1 MSQDTPIRLYNSL
14 SRKLEPLVL
23 QSPGRMKLYS
33 CGPTVYSY
41 AHIGNFRTFITADL
55 LVRTARASGLN
66 VTYASNITDVG
77 HLTDDD
83 MADASG
89 EDKMSAA
96 LKSKEGER
104 FANVWDLAR
113 HYSKALIADWQALN
127 LQEPDVRP
135 RATEH
140 ITEQIEAI
148 ETLIQ
153 KEHAYET
160 ESGVY
165 FSVASFPEYGKLSGN
180 KQADQLEAG
189 LREVVI
195 DPNKRDQRDFALWK
209 KDDKHLMQWYS
220 PFGRGFPG
228 WHIECS
234 VMSMKYLGEEL
245 DVHAGGEDLAFPHHE
260 CEIAQSESLTGK
272 PFARYWLHT
281 RFLQVEGQKMSK
293 SKGNFYTVRDIT
305 APESEGGKGINPL
318 VLRLALMAGHYRKPY
333 NFTHKTLRDCARTV
347 ERFGSARER
356 LDLGL
361 QSGAQGE
368 NQLHALD
375 SLYQKALNAMQDDLN
390 VPESL
395 AAALEGIKLIHSQ
408 ENMSKASAEAGLDW
422 YHRINALLGIAEH
435 DNGARPEASED
446 QQDDLALEVEQLLL
460 ERKEARKTRDFER
473 ADAIRETLDQMGIE
487 VMDTPEGTRWKK
499 RVIV

>member
-1 MSQDTPIRLYNSL
+1 
-14 SRKLEPLVL
+14 
-23 QSPGRMKLYS
+23 MKLYS

-55 LVRTARASGLN
+55 LVRTARASGLD
-66 VTYASNITDVG
+66 VIYASNITDVG

-89 EDKMSAA
+89 EDKMTAA
-96 LKSKEGER
+96 LKSKEGEH

-113 HYSKALIADWQALN
+113 HYSDALIEDWNALN
-127 LQEPDVRP
+127 LHEPDVRP

-160 ESGVY
+160 ETGVY
-165 FSVASFPEYGKLSGN
+165 FSVASFPDYGKLSGN
-180 KQADQLEAG
+180 KQADRLEAG
-189 LREVVI
+189 LRDVVI

-272 PFARYWLHT
+272 PFARYWIHT

-305 APESEGGKGINPL
+305 ASEAEGGKGIHPL

-333 NFTHKTLRDCARTV
+333 NFTHKTLRDCVRTV
-347 ERFGSARER
+347 ERFASAKER
-356 LDLGL
+356 LDEAIGAAS
-361 QSGAQGE
+361 SGDNNLE
-368 NQLHALD
+368 DLET
-375 SLYQKALNAMQDDLN
+375 LYQKALQAMQDDLN
-390 VPESL
+390 VPEAL
-395 AAALEGIKLIHSQ
+395 AATLEGIKLIHSQ
-408 ENMSKASAEAGLDW
+408 DALSKASAEAGLNW
-422 YHRINALLGIAEH
+422 YRQVNALLGIAEH
-435 DNGARPEASED
+435 DNGAGPGSLPEE
-446 QQDDLALEVEQLLL
+446 QDDLAQQVENLLA
-460 ERKEARKTRDFER
+460 ERKEARKTRNFER
-473 ADAIRETLDQMGIE
+473 ADAIRDELDRMGIV
-487 VMDTPEGTRWKK
+487 VMDSTDGTRWKK
-499 RVIV
+499 RMNG

>member
-1 MSQDTPIRLYNSL
+1 
-14 SRKLEPLVL
+14 
-23 QSPGRMKLYS
+23 MKLYS

-55 LVRTARASGLN
+55 LVRTARASGLD
-66 VTYASNITDVG
+66 VIYASNITDVG

-89 EDKMSAA
+89 EDKMTAA
-96 LKSKEGER
+96 LKSKEGEH

-113 HYSKALIADWQALN
+113 HYSDALIEDWNALN
-127 LQEPDVRP
+127 LHEPDVRP

-160 ESGVY
+160 ETGVY
-165 FSVASFPEYGKLSGN
+165 FSVASFPDYGKLSGN
-180 KQADQLEAG
+180 KQADRLEAG
-189 LREVVI
+189 LRDVVI

-272 PFARYWLHT
+272 PFARYWIHT

-305 APESEGGKGINPL
+305 ASEAEGGKGIHPL

-333 NFTHKTLRDCARTV
+333 NFTHKTLRDSVRTV
-347 ERFGSARER
+347 ERFASAKER
-356 LDLGL
+356 LDEAIGAAS
-361 QSGAQGE
+361 SGDNKLE
-368 NQLHALD
+368 DLET
-375 SLYQKALNAMQDDLN
+375 LYQKALQAMQDDLN
-390 VPESL
+390 VPEAL

-408 ENMSKASAEAGLDW
+408 DALSKASAEAGLNW
-422 YHRINALLGIAEH
+422 YRQVNALLGIAEH
-435 DNGARPEASED
+435 DNGAGPGSLPEE
-446 QQDDLALEVEQLLL
+446 QDDLAQQVEHLLA
-460 ERKEARKTRDFER
+460 ERKEARKTRNFER
-473 ADAIRETLDQMGIE
+473 ADAIRDELDRMGIV
-487 VMDTPEGTRWKK
+487 VMDSTDGTRWKK
-499 RVIV
+499 RMNG